1 MKAKRTTTPS
11 AGTIVTLIWSCVPTK
26 SIQARIFWPNL
37 EGFPGSGVVECGG
50 LGGYR
55 DDAIEVDADV
65 VVVGVVELLVPSY
78 VEFDGEERGAG
89 VGMEEGKEEVGGGA
103 GEGGGVGEDEG
114 ESEARLG
121 RDLREDGEYDV
132 GVVVLPH
139 GESGVGVLFR
149 WKSCWNRSLR
159 SSEELV
165 VEN

>member
-1 MKAKRTTTPS
+1 MNR
-11 AGTIVTLIWSCVPTK
+11 
-26 SIQARIFWPNL
+26 
-37 EGFPGSGVVECGG
+37 EGFPGSGAVECGG

-65 VVVGVVELLVPSY
+65 VVVGVVELLVPSC

-89 VGMEEGKEEVGGGA
+89 AGMEEGKEEVGDGS

-132 GVVVLPH
+132 GVVVVLPH
-139 GESGVGVLFR
+139 GERGWGCSSDGKVVGIVRCVRRRNL
-149 WKSCWNRSLR
+149 L
-159 SSEELV
+159 
-165 VEN
+165 